1 MLGQGERLLHRP
13 DRLIP
18 VAGERECTPETR
30 LKIGDDLGRRRGR
43 GEGRQRLANA
53 GDGLLAPSEV
63 VERIAEPRGHP
74 CGLDDAARPEHER
87 QPPSRS
93 DREHARATGRR
104 RHPPRQVSE
113 PRPFAI
119 VRAQVGGSYIGGLGR
134 LRGPDRRG
142 PLGGKHVGAARL
154 GTQVLRVRIL
164 PGGLVGVEE
173 VGGNHLGHL
182 CPLVGEC
189 GAKVHG
195 GPHVPGLSLGSRQQV
210 IGNGPDERL
219 GEDILAAFGRELL
232 SSDRQYLFSHEGGG
246 SRRDGPGPCPRSPR
260 SPGEGSSAQHRA
272 LLHDTTFVRIEG
284 VETRRDEGCQ
294 PRWSLEL
301 TQFADEVE
309 GVVVGPCDDALVQEP
324 SHRLDGVEG
333 DAIGTLHDPCP
344 RAVGK
349 ARDEAIQQLAHDL
362 AGERV
367 DREARN
373 RSAGEHESLALSAFR
388 SRQHEKEDGTVTRP
402 FEEMVQEVDHA
413 GIGPL
418 QVLDDH
424 HDRQML

>member
-1 MLGQGERLLHRP
+1 MN
-13 DRLIP
+13 
-18 VAGERECTPETR
+18 
-30 LKIGDDLGRRRGR
+30 RGS
-43 GEGRQRLANA
+43 LA
-53 GDGLLAPSEV
+53 L
-63 VERIAEPRGHP
+63 
-74 CGLDDAARPEHER
+74 
-87 QPPSRS
+87 
-93 DREHARATGRR
+93 
-104 RHPPRQVSE
+104 
-113 PRPFAI
+113 
-119 VRAQVGGSYIGGLGR
+119 VRAQVGGSHVGGLGR

-210 IGNGPDERL
+210 IGDGPDERL

-232 SSDRQYLFSHEGGG
+232 SSDRQYLFSHEGGQDLVEM
-246 SRRDGPGPCPRSPR
+246 SRVRVRDRLDRPA
-260 SPGEGSSAQHRA
+260 GEAPAQHRA

-309 GVVVGPCDDALVQEP
+309 GVVVGLCDDALVQEP

-333 DAIGTLHDPCP
+333 DAIGTLHDPCT

-388 SRQHEKEDGTVTRP
+388 SRQHEEEDGAVARP

-424 HDRQML
+424 HDRQVL